1 MVFVDTDSLPGTEE
15 RAGRLIQNRVE
26 ADLIKQVL
34 SSSYVEATCLT
45 TGRQTVALL
54 IASGVPAHDI
64 GVIAMYRQQI
74 KLLATELEAFKDV
87 EVLTADRSQGRDK
100 ECVLMSFTRSNEEG
114 KVGRAKQLFWVFC

>member
-45 TGRQTVALL
+45 ARRQTVALL

-114 KVGRAKQLFWVFC
+114 KVGRIKQLAWVSC